1 MANIRGTRI
10 CLILTLIIA
19 MLSIGLPVLVE
30 AQSTPPARLLDGPD
44 LPDSPGQTR
53 ASITGAVT
61 DSNGAIIPGTRITLE
76 RTGSAASRSL
86 STDANGDFRFPDL
99 IPGAVRLT
107 VAAPGFATQVL
118 PVITLHPGDAYELP
132 SITLEPATTTNVNV
146 IYTRHD
152 MAEEEMKVEE
162 KQRVLGIIPNFYA
175 TYDWHA
181 VPLSSG
187 QKFRL
192 AVRTSVDPVSFLGAG
207 VIAGIEQQQ
216 NDFSGYGQGAQ
227 GYAKRFGA
235 SYADGTIS
243 TFIGGA
249 ILPSVLRQ
257 DPRYFYKGTG
267 TIRARVLYAISTAVI
282 CKGDNGRWQP
292 NYSNVLGNF
301 ASAGISNLYYP
312 ASDRNGARLTID
324 NALIGTASSAI
335 GALFQEFLLKKISSG
350 THP

>member
-1 MANIRGTRI
+1 MSYIGRTCI
-10 CLILTLIIA
+10 CLILL
-19 MLSIGLPVLVE
+19 GPVLSVC
-30 AQSTPPARLLDGPD
+30 AQAQVSSPPIPPAN
-44 LPDSPGQTR
+44 LPDSPGQR
-53 ASITGAVT
+53 HASITGIVT
-61 DSNGAIIPGTRITLE
+61 DSNGAIIPGAHITLQVV
-76 RTGSAASRSL
+76 GDASPRNL
-86 STDANGDFRFPDL
+86 TNDAANGAFRFSGLSSGPVQL
-99 IPGAVRLT
+99 IVGAF
-107 VAAPGFATQVL
+107 GFATRTL
-118 PVITLHPGDAYELP
+118 PTVELHPGDAYELP
-132 SITLEPATTTNVNV
+132 PIVLEPATTTNVEV

-152 MAEEEMKVEE
+152 MAEEQMRAEE
-162 KQRVLGIIPNFYA
+162 KQRVFGIIPNFYA

-187 QKFRL
+187 QKFHL
-192 AVRTSVDPVSFLGAG
+192 AVRTSIDPISFLGAG

-216 NDFSGYGQGAQ
+216 NDFVGYGQGAP

-235 SYADGTIS
+235 AYADGTIS

-249 ILPSVLRQ
+249 ILPSILHQ

-267 TIRARVLYAISTAVI
+267 TIRARALYAISTAVI

-292 NYSNVLGNF
+292 NYSNVFGDL

-324 NALIGTASSAI
+324 NALIGTASSAV

-350 THP
+350 THQ